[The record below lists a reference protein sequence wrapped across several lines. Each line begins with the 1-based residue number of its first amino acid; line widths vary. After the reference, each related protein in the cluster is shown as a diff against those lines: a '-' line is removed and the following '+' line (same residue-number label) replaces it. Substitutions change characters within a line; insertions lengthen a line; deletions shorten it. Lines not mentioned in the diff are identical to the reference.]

1 MYVPYT
7 WMVTLYHIH
16 TKHES
21 PSCHYKKHITFQ
33 QGRTALIAASDSGFV
48 DIVKLLVHKASQFP
62 DEERQKYLD
71 HKKHVRMY
79 YLTVL

>member
-1 MYVPYT
+1 MS
-7 WMVTLYHIH
+7 L
-16 TKHES
+16 
-21 PSCHYKKHITFQ
+21 KKHYIITFQ
-33 QGRTALIAASDSGFV
+33 QGRTTLIAASDSGFA

-79 YLTVL
+79 YLQLQFYEITKT